1 MNKRLYNEK
10 LINFIINFFFNSNI
24 VFGWVIHVGLM
35 HITVDRVLSLA
46 PSKFPS
52 PNSLL
57 LFPEYTPCSSSPQS
71 FVVLLSLFQNNEERW
86 KSLPVVILTHIFVRL
101 LIKSIIICTS
111 VSKTWK
117 SKSKTQLSFPTIS
130 TTLTT
135 KTKTSSSSGWQKKKW
150 AFFFTYDFI
159 TNDNNKEV
167 YRLHNE
173 NDDDPDADFGQLLMG
188 LCIGLPSR
196 HILIK
201 NLIFLFW
208 CSIWGVPQNTAA
220 RTSSLWEFD
229 CLVLPGV

>member
-1 MNKRLYNEK
+1 M
-10 LINFIINFFFNSNI
+10 
-24 VFGWVIHVGLM
+24 GLSRGSFA
-35 HITVDRVLSLA
+35 HHCGPGFKFSTVQI
-46 PSKFPS
+46 SKS

-57 LFPEYTPCSSSPQS
+57 LFPDYTPCSSPQS

-130 TTLTT
+130 TTPTT
-135 KTKTSSSSGWQKKKW
+135 KTKTSSSSGWQKKKKVG
-150 AFFFTYDFI
+150 FFTYDFI

-167 YRLHNE
+167 YTLHNE
-173 NDDDPDADFGQLLMG
+173 NDDDPDADFSQLLMG

-196 HILIK
+196 QILIK

-208 CSIWGVPQNTAA
+208 CSIWRMKCSAKYCCQNFQLMGI
-220 RTSSLWEFD
+220 R
-229 CLVLPGV
+229 LPCFTRSMKVSVTICG

>member
-1 MNKRLYNEK
+1 ML
-10 LINFIINFFFNSNI
+10 
-24 VFGWVIHVGLM
+24 
-35 HITVDRVLSLA
+35 ITVDRVLSLA

-130 TTLTT
+130 TTPTT

-150 AFFFTYDFI
+150 VFF
-159 TNDNNKEV
+159 
-167 YRLHNE
+167 
-173 NDDDPDADFGQLLMG
+173 LLM
-188 LCIGLPSR
+188 ISSQMTTTKKFTDY
-196 HILIK
+196 ITKMMMTQMLISV
-201 NLIFLFW
+201 NY
-208 CSIWGVPQNTAA
+208 
-220 RTSSLWEFD
+220 
-229 CLVLPGV
+229 